1 MSRMT
6 RFVIITFWR
15 PILLAVL
22 LIGCAPKLSGP
33 LGLSSASAIDR
44 MAQVPAS
51 ASLLPWVGG
60 IAIIGGIVGLV
71 LTRGGMGIRAI
82 VIGVLLVILND
93 VMQRFSVAFYMPILI
108 GTGGVSLAYAWKTIR
123 RAIKIRKN
131 GWSHGK
137 S

>member
-33 LGLSSASAIDR
+33 PGLSSASAIDR

-71 LTRGGMGIRAI
+71 LTRSYGIRAI

-93 VMQRFSVAFYMPILI
+93 MMQRFSVAFYMPILI

>member
-33 LGLSSASAIDR
+33 PGLSSASAIDR

-71 LTRGGMGIRAI
+71 LTRSYGIRAI